1 MGVDPDMVPA
11 GPVCSLELVCSL
23 DPCQPPRLRPLMRHA
38 PRSGSGG
45 EMVWLVIGLL
55 WFTFGHAFTM
65 AREARGALIG
75 RLGENGYRI
84 AYSVFSLIGLAL
96 IIHGYAAYRAD
107 GYIPVW
113 MPPRWLTHVS
123 LLLMWPSMI
132 LLVATFLPGEIRRRA
147 KFPALAAVKLWAFA
161 HLLANGDLG
170 SILLFGTFL
179 TWAVVARIAAK
190 RRPQP
195 EMPQGSTRN
204 DLVAFI
210 GGTGLYVLF
219 AFVLHPILIGVP
231 VVGG

>member
-1 MGVDPDMVPA
+1 
-11 GPVCSLELVCSL
+11 
-23 DPCQPPRLRPLMRHA
+23 
-38 PRSGSGG
+38 
-45 EMVWLVIGLL
+45 MVWLVIGLL
-55 WFTFGHAFTM
+55 WFTLGHGLTM

-113 MPPRWLTHVS
+113 DPPRGLSHLS

-132 LLVATFLPGEIRRRA
+132 LLVATFLPGEIRRRS
-147 KFPALAAVKLWAFA
+147 KYPALAAVKIWAFA
-161 HLLANGDLG
+161 HLLANGDFG

-179 TWAVVARIAAK
+179 AWAVVARIAAK
-190 RRPQP
+190 KRPQP

-204 DLVAFI
+204 DLLAFVA
-210 GGTGLYVLF
+210 GTGLYVLF